1 VSDASIGPTGLRI
14 MKLLVGR
21 SPQTVAEL
29 IDSTDVTRT
38 AVTEQLNSLMDAGF
52 VERTVERV
60 PSRGRPRH
68 VYQATHA
75 ALVCLFPG
83 NQRLVVPAIW
93 QAILDVGGEKLS
105 SRILKRVSRTL
116 ADHYK
121 RKVTAKKPLDRLRQL
136 LALFSEEGGLHELVE
151 TDEGQWAVHKRNCPF
166 ISMVDGRRCV
176 CRIDQQVMSE
186 VVGRPLQRTACRH
199 DGAPCCTFEIVTR

>member
-1 VSDASIGPTGLRI
+1 MR
-14 MKLLVGR
+14 LLVGR

-52 VERTVERV
+52 VERTVERG

-75 ALVCLFPG
+75 ALVRLFPG

-105 SRILKRVSRTL
+105 SRILKRVSRAL
-116 ADHYK
+116 ADYY
-121 RKVTAKKPLDRLRQL
+121 
-136 LALFSEEGGLHELVE
+136 G
-151 TDEGQWAVHKRNCPF
+151 
-166 ISMVDGRRCV
+166 
-176 CRIDQQVMSE
+176 
-186 VVGRPLQRTACRH
+186 
-199 DGAPCCTFEIVTR
+199 